1 MAGYEDKILEHYRKE
16 AASKGLSKESTM
28 HDEYI
33 REHESRF
40 ILKEIDR
47 EYEKKEKPLKIL
59 EIGCGN
65 GYLLSLLAERY
76 SGCQFW
82 GLEFTRELFELA
94 KSRALKD
101 TTIIEGDCSVR
112 HFDEQSFDIVI
123 SERVL
128 INILDNNDKIES
140 LRQIYSALKV
150 KGKYIMVESFNE
162 PLSNLNK
169 ARKELAMEEIKP
181 AYHNEYLDEGII
193 DLLKNSGF
201 KEIEPALPANFL
213 STHYFLTRILH
224 ESVRPKQGQ
233 IKNTEFVKF
242 FDEALLPAIGNYSPV
257 LFRVF
262 EKKS

>member
-1 MAGYEDKILEHYRKE
+1 MAGYEDKILDHYRKE

-47 EYEKKEKPLKIL
+47 HHAENDRPLKIL

-65 GYLLSLLAERY
+65 GYLLSLLVQRY
-76 SGCQFW
+76 PGCRFW
-82 GLEFTRELFELA
+82 GLEFTRELCELA
-94 KSRALKD
+94 MSRGLKD
-101 TTIIEGDCSVR
+101 ATIIEGDCRVK
-112 HFDEQSFDIVI
+112 HFDEQSFDLII

-128 INILDNNDKIES
+128 INLLDNNDKIAA
-140 LRQIYSALKV
+140 LKQICNALKV

-181 AYHNEYLDEGII
+181 AYHNEYLDEGMIA
-193 DLLKNSGF
+193 LLKKSGF
-201 KEIEPALPANFL
+201 KELEPALPSNFL

-224 ESVRPKQGQ
+224 ESVRPRDGH

-242 FDEALLPAIGNYSPV
+242 FDEALMPAIGNYSPV

-262 EKKS
+262 EKET